1 MVFSFVLPSL
11 RISCCFFPIQ
21 TFRNG
26 NGDQIKRNNCP
37 FCLEGEEISETKKIL
52 GVDVIFHCSRIPF
65 QISKFCFNH
74 YYRKSNYKNKWQ
86 GIFVNVFRRNREWKK
101 NPWCKSGACT
111 KTLCCKCSPQFA
123 IRAGGEP
130 MLPVKGEAKQNWC
143 WAKRRHDKLM
153 KSPST
158 RSNFNLGSSQKHT
171 QLHSTRHTCKPWIFL

>member
-21 TFRNG
+21 IFRNG
-26 NGDQIKRNNCP
+26 NGDQIKSNNCP
-37 FCLEGEEISETKKIL
+37 FCLEGEEISKTKKKIL

-74 YYRKSNYKNKWQ
+74 YYRNSNYKNKWQ

-123 IRAGGEP
+123 IRAEGEP
-130 MLPVKGEAKQNWC
+130 MCSRSG
-143 WAKRRHDKLM
+143 AKRNKIGVE
-153 KSPST
+153 
-158 RSNFNLGSSQKHT
+158 RSEDMTNWWNPLGLDT
-171 QLHSTRHTCKPWIFL
+171 LEF